1 MMKGMP
7 DTENVGIMQGFMDR
21 MMGDDYDDEEEGDD
35 EDEAM
40 PERRPDSPE
49 ILMNNLRGDMRSIDA
64 RRDELADLVGYS
76 AAADTPEPVLAM
88 LQPVLAQQGGLGG
101 LPQSAPMAQGPQAP
115 MPPPPPPGPSPMGAG
130 LGAMPPEGAM
140 GLPPA
145 PPGPP
150 PGMPPVGM
158 AKGGLVQRFQA
169 GSDED
174 GVTPADE
181 ETPSAE
187 AAPSRFYDPEVLAA
201 LRQRIS
207 STLGAKPLPVPD
219 VRTLYEQKIPAYR
232 ELMGDTR
239 NTAQAQMLFDIA
251 QRAFGYAANVD
262 ERGQPMRGSAIS
274 RLAGAFQGLPA
285 AIGARAAEVE
295 KGERAIKASALSA
308 AEKEV
313 ENIKR
318 MNQQIEMSREKLIGQ
333 LSGQA
338 VKETADERRE
348 RLTREAM
355 DARSRLATTREE
367 GLNLRA
373 NLRAAVQE
381 REGAADRVARAR
393 DLETRLAGQL
403 EQAQATTQS
412 REGIAQRQIEARAA
426 LAEAERNLR
435 TALSDTRIGS
445 EERMQAERLKQAAEL
460 QVQRLDAQ
468 MSQVQATTQSRE
480 AVARQ
485 QIEARAALAEA
496 ERNLRTALSDA
507 RIGSQERMQAER
519 LKQAAEAQVQRLDAQ
534 MAQITTTIEGR
545 KALEEQRITARAELE
560 AADRALQEKLAA
572 ERNLTSRLNVLDR
585 NQTMLQIQA
594 ERAQA
599 LMTPGF
605 GRGVTG
611 ATLNIFTSMAPG
623 YGANTLGA
631 DQDRVFETA
640 VSNYITANRRVG
652 TDALGNSYEQYPTL
666 PPFVVTALRA
676 RGQTDLIP
684 KQQQQEAPP
693 PGAAPVTTPAAPGAA
708 PTAAAAPTAPAAPP
722 GPPRPPLDTRPIVLT
737 PEERPYTFFNVA
749 GKGTGIVPVTASF
762 VAKFPLLGD
771 LAPGEQQATS
781 FLRAGVNQL
790 TRSLAVGDRF
800 NSDERKQILGDL
812 QLLPQLIDNP
822 ESYRNRLMGLD
833 ALLQAVENRAR
844 RSYEDATLPRAALQK
859 AARDYNEARQI
870 RSLLGTAD
878 LPRIDQTPEGQ
889 STFNALPLNSWFVF
903 NSRNGPVLRQKT
915 R

>member
-1 MMKGMP
+1 
-7 DTENVGIMQGFMDR
+7 
-21 MMGDDYDDEEEGDD
+21 
-35 EDEAM
+35 
-40 PERRPDSPE
+40 
-49 ILMNNLRGDMRSIDA
+49 
-64 RRDELADLVGYS
+64 
-76 AAADTPEPVLAM
+76 
-88 LQPVLAQQGGLGG
+88 
-101 LPQSAPMAQGPQAP
+101 
-115 MPPPPPPGPSPMGAG
+115 
-130 LGAMPPEGAM
+130 
-140 GLPPA
+140 
-145 PPGPP
+145 
-150 PGMPPVGM
+150 M
-158 AKGGLVQRFQA
+158 AKGGLVQHFQA

-187 AAPSRFYDPEVLAA
+187 AVPSRFYDPEVLSA
-201 LRQRIS
+201 LRKRIS
-207 STLGAKPLPVPD
+207 STLEARPQAVPD
-219 VRTLYEQKIPAYR
+219 LRTLYEQKIPAYR
-232 ELMGDTR
+232 ELLGDTR

-295 KGERAIKASALSA
+295 KGERAVKASALSA

-348 RLTREAM
+348 RLTREGLT
-355 DARSRLATTREE
+355 ARAQLQTKREE

-393 DLETRLAGQL
+393 DLGTRLAGQL
-403 EQAQATTQS
+403 EQAQVAAQS
-412 REGIAQRQIEARAA
+412 REGIATQQIRARAD
-426 LAEAERNLR
+426 LAEAQRNL
-435 TALSDTRIGS
+435 S
-445 EERMQAERLKQAAEL
+445 
-460 QVQRLDAQ
+460 
-468 MSQVQATTQSRE
+468 
-480 AVARQ
+480 
-485 QIEARAALAEA
+485 
-496 ERNLRTALSDA
+496 TALSDA

-560 AADRALQEKLAA
+560 AAERELEGKLAT

-599 LMTPGF
+599 ALTPGF

-611 ATLNIFTSMAPG
+611 STLNIFTSLAPG
-623 YGANTLGA
+623 YGANSLTP

-640 VSNYITANRRVG
+640 VSNYITANRRTG

-666 PPFVVTALRA
+666 PQYMVTALQA
-676 RGQTDLIP
+676 RGQANLIP
-684 KQQQQEAPP
+684 PQQRGETPP
-693 PGAAPVTTPAAPGAA
+693 TA
-708 PTAAAAPTAPAAPP
+708 PTAPTAPAAATAAGVPP
-722 GPPRPPLDTRPIVLT
+722 SAAAPAAAATPAAPAAPSGPPRPPLDSRPITLT

-762 VAKFPLLGD
+762 VAKFPLLGE

-800 NSDERKQILGDL
+800 TEGERKQIMGGLE
-812 QLLPQLIDNP
+812 LLPQLIDNP

-833 ALLQAVENRAR
+833 ALLQSIENRSKRTYETATVAR
-844 RSYEDATLPRAALQK
+844 PVLQK
-859 AARDYNEARQI
+859 AAQDYNEARQI

-878 LPRIDQTPEGQ
+878 LPRIDPTAAGQ
-889 STFNALPLNSWFVF
+889 ASYNALPVGSWFVF
-903 NSRNGPVLRQKT
+903 NSRSGPVLRQRT